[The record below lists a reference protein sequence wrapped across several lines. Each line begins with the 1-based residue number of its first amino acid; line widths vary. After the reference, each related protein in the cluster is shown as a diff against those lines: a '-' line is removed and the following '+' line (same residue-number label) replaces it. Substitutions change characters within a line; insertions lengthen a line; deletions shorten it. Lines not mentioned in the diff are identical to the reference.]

1 MAKGVRHNQVKKGSE
16 KQFHRIKRCKTKA
29 KKKFAQQQRKL
40 VATQIMALD
49 EKMSKK
55 QEKKL
60 AKKLKKVATKKG
72 MDVDVDA
79 VEEEEEVLPAA
90 TTTTP
95 EQTTEISAD
104 NVDVNNPVPV
114 PASLTTTTATTT
126 TDTVEGDQEEEM
138 TY

>member
-72 MDVDVDA
+72 MDVDVDV
-79 VEEEEEVLPAA
+79 VEEGEEVLPTV

-95 EQTTEISAD
+95 GQTTEISAGAD
-104 NVDVNNPVPV
+104 NVDVNTTVPA
-114 PASLTTTTATTT
+114 PASLATATAG
-126 TDTVEGDQEEEM
+126 DTVEGDQEEEM

>member
-79 VEEEEEVLPAA
+79 VEEEEEVLPTV
-90 TTTTP
+90 TT
-95 EQTTEISAD
+95 TTEISAGAD
-104 NVDVNNPVPV
+104 NVNTTVPA
-114 PASLTTTTATTT
+114 PASLATATAG
-126 TDTVEGDQEEEM
+126 DTVEGDQEEEM

>member
-40 VATQIMALD
+40 VATQMMALD

-60 AKKLKKVATKKG
+60 AKKLKKAATKKG
-72 MDVDVDA
+72 MDLDVDA
-79 VEEEEEVLPAA
+79 VEEEEEVLPAV

-95 EQTTEISAD
+95 EQLTEISAGAD
-104 NVDVNNPVPV
+104 NVDVNTTVLA
-114 PASLTTTTATTT
+114 PASLTTTT

>member
-1 MAKGVRHNQVKKGSE
+1 MGAKGVRHNQVKKGSE

-40 VATQIMALD
+40 VATQMMALD

-60 AKKLKKVATKKG
+60 AKKLKKAATKKG

-79 VEEEEEVLPAA
+79 VEEEHEVLP
-90 TTTTP
+90 TVRTTTP
-95 EQTTEISAD
+95 EQITEMSAD
-104 NVDVNNPVPV
+104 NKVPV
-114 PASLTTTTATTT
+114 PAPLSTTTTTTTTA
-126 TDTVEGDQEEEM
+126 DALEGDQ
-138 TY
+138 